1 MDYIQN
7 NQKTS
12 CITSLKEVL
21 YTHRQTTQTAEN
33 MINQLTAIGRIGA
46 KNERES
52 N

>member
-21 YTHRQTTQTAEN
+21 YTHGQTARSDTLP
-33 MINQLTAIGRIGA
+33 NQGAIWTNRV
-46 KNERES
+46 KD
-52 N
+52 